1 MMQAVGS
8 ESRANEH
15 YEYPNTELSIDVNNL
30 KNTHID
36 DQNSQL
42 TTNRNQAHPDQPVPQ

>member
-8 ESRANEH
+8 ESRANEY

-30 KNTHID
+30 KNSQIV
-36 DQNSQL
+36 DQNS
-42 TTNRNQAHPDQPVPQ
+42 